1 MEKIFNVL
9 IVDDLELVHKPI
21 EDFLK
26 NFVFMENNFT
36 TTSAYN
42 LTQAKRILL
51 GNTFDLVML
60 DGEAGNGW
68 GYEIISDILKNNNE
82 VMIITSSNY
91 DAFNV
96 KNIEMGCHESVNKTF
111 LYEWNDEKSDYRTQK
126 GQVIMG
132 LIKAKLHKR

>member
-26 NFVFMENNFT
+26 NFVFIKNGIT
-36 TTSAYN
+36 VTSAYN
-42 LTQAKRILL
+42 LSQAKRLLL
-51 GNTFDLVML
+51 GDKFDLVML

-82 VMIITSSNY
+82 VIIITSSNY
-91 DAFNV
+91 DAFNT

-111 LYEWNDEKSDYRTQK
+111 LYEWNDEASKYRTQK
-126 GQVIMG
+126 GQVITE
-132 LIKAKLHKR
+132 LFKTKLQKN